1 MATETPGT
9 RTRMIDATITALE
22 RRGVAGMSFTEV
34 LRASGAARGAI
45 YHHFPG
51 GKRQLV
57 CEAAEQYAH
66 RVRENLAALPGES
79 PAAVADAFFAAVR
92 PVVAASAEGAGCAVA
107 AVALDA
113 DLDPPPNGEG
123 SGDREADDSAVRLR
137 GLAATAFHDWSE
149 QLARRF
155 TDAGLPEERA
165 RDLAT
170 TLITVLE
177 GAHVLCRA
185 AGNLEPFERAA
196 RTAASLAR

>member
-1 MATETPGT
+1 MAAQTPGT

-22 RRGVAGMSFTEV
+22 RHGVAGMSFTEV

-66 RVRENLAALPGES
+66 RVRENLAALPGET
-79 PAAVADAFFAAVR
+79 PAAVADAFFAGVR
-92 PVVAASAEGAGCAVA
+92 PVVAASAEGAGCAIA
-107 AVALDA
+107 AVALGAGLDEAADA
-113 DLDPPPNGEG
+113 DEDAAG
-123 SGDREADDSAVRLR
+123 RLR
-137 GLAATAFHDWSE
+137 GLAATAFGDWSE

-155 TDAGLPEERA
+155 TDTGLAEERA

-170 TLITVLE
+170 TLLTVLE

-185 AGNLEPFERAA
+185 AGDLEPFERAA

>member
-1 MATETPGT
+1 MATQTPGT
-9 RTRMIDATITALE
+9 RTRMIDATIAALE
-22 RRGVAGMSFTEV
+22 RHGVAGMSFTEV

-57 CEAAEQYAH
+57 CEAAEQYAQ
-66 RVRENLAALPGES
+66 RVRENLAALPGET

-107 AVALDA
+107 AVALDPDLDA
-113 DLDPPPNGEG
+113 DLD
-123 SGDREADDSAVRLR
+123 ADPGRLR
-137 GLAATAFHDWSE
+137 GLAATAFGDWSE

-165 RDLAT
+165 LDLAT

>member
-9 RTRMIDATITALE
+9 RTRMIEATITALE
-22 RRGVAGMSFTEV
+22 RHGVAGMSFTEV

-57 CEAAEQYAH
+57 CEAAEQYAQ

-92 PVVAASAEGAGCAVA
+92 PVVAASAEGAGCV
-107 AVALDA
+107 D
-113 DLDPPPNGEG
+113 DG
-123 SGDREADDSAVRLR
+123 SGTPTRSRA
-137 GLAATAFHDWSE
+137 LAATAFADWSD

-155 TDAGLPEERA
+155 TDTGLPAERA

-170 TLITVLE
+170 TLIAVLE

-196 RTAASLAR
+196 RAATSLAR

>member
-1 MATETPGT
+1 MATQTPGT

-22 RRGVAGMSFTEV
+22 RHGVAGMSFTEV

-57 CEAAEQYAH
+57 CEAAEQYAQ
-66 RVRENLAALPGES
+66 RVRENLAALPGET

-113 DLDPPPNGEG
+113 DLDPPSNGDG
-123 SGDREADDSAVRLR
+123 NADHDDEDPAVRLR
-137 GLAATAFHDWSE
+137 GLAATAFEDWSD

-155 TDAGLPEERA
+155 ADAGLPEERA